1 MHGRQNVSEHSENI
15 LYIKKIHSNTT
26 LVLKYQNILYSVHV
40 ENDHYL
46 SVIILARNEL
56 ESLYYSKSLAKLH
69 LLSKN

>member
-1 MHGRQNVSEHSENI
+1 MHGRQKVSEYSENI

-26 LVLKYQNILYSVHV
+26 LILKYQNILYFVHV

-56 ESLYYSKSLAKLH
+56 ESLYHSKSLAKLH
-69 LLSKN
+69 LLSKI